1 MLHSHDGQ
9 FSIRMIGLRPDREQ
23 PVCLWVRLFGYGP
36 SAFPDEPSYMAGI
49 LGCDVRV
56 WKRLRRQLID
66 KQKTDASGG
75 HIAELGA
82 T

>member
-1 MLHSHDGQ
+1 
-9 FSIRMIGLRPDREQ
+9 
-23 PVCLWVRLFGYGP
+23 
-36 SAFPDEPSYMAGI
+36 MAGI

-56 WKRLRRQLID
+56 WKRLQQLID

>member
-1 MLHSHDGQ
+1 
-9 FSIRMIGLRPDREQ
+9 
-23 PVCLWVRLFGYGP
+23 
-36 SAFPDEPSYMAGI
+36 MAGI